1 MNFIDSERIWYL
13 MDRFEKELNKFIKEN
28 NILEK
33 VNDLIMSLEFSKENA
48 DKLEEFSFR
57 EKIFSED
64 EFIFLNN
71 NFPLFLYFN
80 IFFKNKES
88 VQCFYSYIQ
97 KQSLNITEICIFAA
111 TLSFQEFSLSNNNFN
126 KQIILDTSK
135 DELVYIDFNI
145 ISYYMKDEND
155 ILRNKLNNFLKK
167 NNLKST
173 ISSIHAEE
181 YVRTSYLKVS
191 EEKRNTIL
199 QELKTFHKDF
209 CNNILVDENEK
220 VFEENIEYSIHR
232 AQKSNISR
240 YVEIAKITELFQSQ
254 IIVKIKTRLEEL
266 GYLSDKKLKNRNSQ
280 TLKEILEDSQLMKFF
295 NELKQNFSSNLNP
308 IFKINLFCEII
319 EYHSDKKQKK
329 IKSAYY
335 DELHLEMASGCYA
348 LITADKKFAQKAFQI
363 FKYFEIKTK
372 IYLFSK
378 GELKPIG
385 SKESDEMDNTI

>member
-13 MDRFEKELNKFIKEN
+13 IDRFEKELNKFIKEN

-33 VNDLIMSLEFSKENA
+33 VNDLIMNLEFSKENK

-57 EKIFSED
+57 KKIFSEE
-64 EFIFLNN
+64 EFIF
-71 NFPLFLYFN
+71 FN
-80 IFFKNKES
+80 SYISSVNKDS
-88 VQCFYSYIQ
+88 SINILISLVYKYIQ
-97 KQSLNITEICIFAA
+97 KESLNITEICIFMA
-111 TLSFQEFSLSNNNFN
+111 TLSFDKFSLSNNNFN
-126 KQIILDTSK
+126 KQIILDISK

-145 ISYYMKDEND
+145 ISYYMKND
-155 ILRNKLNNFLKK
+155 NNVLKNKLDNFLKK

-209 CNNILVDENEK
+209 CNNILVDESET
-220 VFEENIEYSIHR
+220 VFKENVDYSIHR

-240 YVEIAKITELFQSQ
+240 YVEIVKITELFQSQ
-254 IIVKIKTRLEEL
+254 NIIKIKARLEEL
-266 GYLSDKKLKNRNSQ
+266 GYLSDKKIKNRNFQ
-280 TLKEILEDSQLMKFF
+280 TLKEILEDSQLMNFF
-295 NELKQNFSSNLNP
+295 NELKKNLSSNLNP

-335 DELHLEMASGCYA
+335 DELHLEMVSGCYA

-378 GELKPIG
+378 GELIECKDPNKRNNSI
-385 SKESDEMDNTI
+385 

>member
-1 MNFIDSERIWYL
+1 MNFINSESERIWYL
-13 MDRFEKELNKFIKEN
+13 MDSFEKELNKFIKEN

-33 VNDLIMSLEFSKENA
+33 VNDLIMSLEFSKENK

-57 EKIFSED
+57 KKIFSEE
-64 EFIFLNN
+64 EFIFLNSYISSVN
-71 NFPLFLYFN
+71 KYYSIDILISLFY
-80 IFFKNKES
+80 K
-88 VQCFYSYIQ
+88 YIQ
-97 KQSLNITEICIFAA
+97 KKSLNITEICMFMAA
-111 TLSFQEFSLSNNNFN
+111 LSFNKFSSSNNNFN
-126 KQIILDTSK
+126 KQIILDISK

-145 ISYYMKDEND
+145 ISYWMKND
-155 ILRNKLNNFLKK
+155 NNNILKIELDNFLKK

-220 VFEENIEYSIHR
+220 VFKEDIEYSIHR

-240 YVEIAKITELFQSQ
+240 YVEIVKITELFQNQ
-254 IIVKIKTRLEEL
+254 NIIKIKTRLEKL
-266 GYLSDKKLKNRNSQ
+266 GYLSDKKIKNRNFQ

-295 NELKQNFSSNLNP
+295 NELKKNLLSNLNP
-308 IFKINLFCEII
+308 IFEINLFCEII
-319 EYHSDKKQKK
+319 EYHNDKKQKK
-329 IKSAYY
+329 KKSAYY

-378 GELKPIG
+378 GELIECKDPNERNNSI
-385 SKESDEMDNTI
+385 